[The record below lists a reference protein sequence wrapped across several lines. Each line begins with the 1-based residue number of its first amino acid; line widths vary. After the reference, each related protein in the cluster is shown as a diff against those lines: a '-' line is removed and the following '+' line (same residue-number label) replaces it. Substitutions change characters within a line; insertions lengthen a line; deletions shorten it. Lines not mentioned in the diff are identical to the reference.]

1 MTGRKGRVVSSKD
14 GSVTYE
20 SRSERDVP
28 LELLNI
34 AEKKRFMEGEKVMHP
49 RSRLRWVLILIF
61 SVVQFSKTA
70 LQMSLFIAPCASIYC
85 AISSR

>member
-49 RSRLRWVLILIF
+49 RSRLSWVLILIF

-70 LQMSLFIAPCASIYC
+70 LQMLLFITPRASIYC
-85 AISSR
+85 AVSSR